1 MFHSSILSWLF
12 FFNQLPYFIDSEQRV
27 KRAIIESNKQWQ
39 QSFKDIFLFLKHNH
53 ELPHQNKH
61 KYAQT
66 TLQTG

>member
-39 QSFKDIFLFLKHNH
+39 QSFKDIFFIP
-53 ELPHQNKH
+53 E
-61 KYAQT
+61 T
-66 TLQTG
+66 